1 MLFIFN
7 LVIKSEG
14 TAKSKERITMMVEQY
29 FLQQARHI
37 MGKVPHR
44 VILLLTFVITINYIF
59 LLVKSYL
66 AIINY
71 KL

>member
-1 MLFIFN
+1 
-7 LVIKSEG
+7 
-14 TAKSKERITMMVEQY
+14 MMVEQY

-44 VILLLTFVITINYIF
+44 VILLPTFVITINYIF